1 MPDGAMIEVE
11 HLTKVYRNYTRREG
25 LGGAVL
31 DLFKRR
37 HRMIRAVDDVSFS
50 IARGEIVGYIGAN
63 GAGKSTTIKMLTGIL
78 TPTGGTMTVN
88 GLTPQK
94 DRYAHARQ
102 IGVVFGQRTQLWWD
116 LAVIEAFHL
125 LRRIYEIPEARY
137 RQRLEHFIEV
147 LDIRDQLH
155 QPVRKLSLGQRMK
168 CDLCASLLHSP
179 PLLFLDEPTIGL
191 DVAVKER
198 IRRFIKYINREE
210 QSTIILTTHD
220 LTDIEELCPRIIII
234 DNGKILYDGSQA
246 EIKDRFGRM
255 RRVILQFKQDYLPQ
269 FTGLPLPPPEL
280 PIGFAGLDPLKLER
294 RDAAAEAA
302 EFAPAGREGQ
312 DSAAGPRN
320 GNGGNGARD
329 EAQQAAAEQA
339 LPGPRVEPDGQP
351 PEAGGE
357 ERASEGVNTL
367 DEPGARQFMAQ
378 LCAVMD
384 DGSLLRVRRLSL
396 EQYQVSFDRTK
407 HTAGEVIGRLLER
420 YSVEDLELREPELGD
435 IVRAIYEGKHTL

>member
-1 MPDGAMIEVE
+1 M
-11 HLTKVYRNYTRREG
+11 
-25 LGGAVL
+25 
-31 DLFKRR
+31 
-37 HRMIRAVDDVSFS
+37 
-50 IARGEIVGYIGAN
+50 
-63 GAGKSTTIKMLTGIL
+63 
-78 TPTGGTMTVN
+78 
-88 GLTPQK
+88 
-94 DRYAHARQ
+94 
-102 IGVVFGQRTQLWWD
+102 VFGQRTQLWWD

-125 LRRIYEIPEARY
+125 LRRIYEIPEAQY
-137 RQRLEHFIEV
+137 RRRLEHFIEV
-147 LDIRDQLH
+147 LDIREQLH

-234 DNGKILYDGSQA
+234 DNGKILYDGSQT

-269 FTGLPLPPPEL
+269 FASQPLPPPEL

-302 EFAPAGREGQ
+302 EFAPRGAAASGGHSARDAGGQ
-312 DSAAGPRN
+312 
-320 GNGGNGARD
+320 GNGTGGVRD
-329 EAQQAAAEQA
+329 EVAQTAAEQGV
-339 LPGPRVEPDGQP
+339 PGPELEADGQP

-357 ERASEGVNTL
+357 ERAIVGVNSL

-378 LCAVMD
+378 LCRVMD